1 MARPKTIWSKALLE
15 QLSEAYATTP
25 NHVLAK
31 QFNVSVSTIRRKAKD
46 LNLSKVGLCKS
57 KNYHQTWNLVKEL
70 FGEHSYNDIAK
81 KAKVS
86 GKTIA
91 RVAKRLGYKLLKEDR
106 NRIIAIGTSKGLKS
120 ELRKRIFGLDTSYN
134 RPIGKDKSRKEVA
147 KQLVK
152 HGYLVIKGSMTA
164 YYNDTMER
172 YEDIEKNAIANGFR
186 LMQWTYNI

>member
-1 MARPKTIWSKALLE
+1 
-15 QLSEAYATTP
+15 
-25 NHVLAK
+25 
-31 QFNVSVSTIRRKAKD
+31 VSVSTIRRKAKD

-86 GKTIA
+86 AKTIA

-134 RPIGKDKSRKEVA
+134 RPIGKDKTRKEAA
-147 KQLVK
+147 KQLIT

-186 LMQWTYNI
+186 LMLWTYNI